1 MEGILLRFL
10 FGVFIIL
17 HGLVHLL
24 YFGQSQRRFE
34 LRPGMVW
41 PDSSWIFSRFIGV
54 KVLRPLAS
62 IALVITAFGF
72 ITGGV
77 GILMSLSWELTII
90 LGAAIFSSL
99 VFILFWDG
107 KLHKLDDQGGIGVL
121 INIAI
126 ILAVLILS

>member
-1 MEGILLRFL
+1 MLRFL

-24 YFGQSQRRFE
+24 YFGQSQRLFE

-41 PDSSWIFSRFIGV
+41 PDSSWVLSRFIGF
-54 KVLRPLAS
+54 KAIRSLAGFAF
-62 IALVITAFGF
+62 ALATFSF

-77 GILMSLSWELTII
+77 GILLSLNWELTIV
-90 LGAAIFSSL
+90 LGASVFSSL
-99 VFILFWDG
+99 VYIIFWDG
-107 KLHKLDDQGGIGVL
+107 KLQKLDDQGGIGVL

-126 ILAVLILS
+126 ILAVFRIS

>member
-24 YFGQSQRRFE
+24 YFGQSQRLFE

-41 PDSSWIFSRFIGV
+41 PDSSWIFSRFLGV
-54 KVLRPLAS
+54 KVIRSLAS
-62 IALVITAFGF
+62 IALVLTAFGF

-77 GILMSLSWELTII
+77 GILMSFSWELTII
-90 LGAAIFSSL
+90 LGASVFSSL
-99 VFILFWDG
+99 VYIFFWDG
-107 KLHKLDDQGGIGVL
+107 NLQKLDDQGGIGVL

-126 ILAVLILS
+126 ILAVFRIS

>member
-1 MEGILLRFL
+1 L

-24 YFGQSQRRFE
+24 YFGQSQRLFE

-41 PDSSWIFSRFIGV
+41 PDSSWVLSRFIGV
-54 KVLRPLAS
+54 KAIRWLAS
-62 IALVITAFGF
+62 IAFVLAAFGF

-77 GILMSLSWELTII
+77 GILLSLPWELRIV
-90 LGAAIFSSL
+90 LGAAVYSSFI
-99 VFILFWDG
+99 FILFWDG
-107 KLHKLDDQGGIGVL
+107 NLHKLDDQGGIGVL

-126 ILAVLILS
+126 ILAVLITS

>member
-1 MEGILLRFL
+1 L

-54 KVLRPLAS
+54 KALRPLAS
-62 IALVITAFGF
+62 IALVLTACGF

-77 GILMSLSWELTII
+77 GILMSFSWELTIV
-90 LGAAIFSSL
+90 LGSAIFSSL
-99 VFILFWDG
+99 VFVLFWDG
-107 KLHKLDDQGGIGVL
+107 NLQKLDDQGGIGVL

-126 ILAVLILS
+126 ILAVFRIS